1 MRIAGVEELTRDE
14 LYAEARRLGIEGRS
28 RMAKHELA
36 DAVRGRE
43 QRRWQHAELRSRPL
57 AGAALLL
64 AALRRPIPVRPLALS
79 LAVVAAGVFGLLAA
93 LAIASDEDLHAQLLT
108 AGQPVRI
115 ATVTGPGGAT
125 TVALARTRDGETR
138 MVPVR
143 IVRTVTGSSREAL
156 RTEVR
161 QLTETE
167 VVTRVEPVT
176 VVVTNSEAF
185 TVTETVVVEVTTSVP
200 PGQTKT
206 KTKPKP

>member
-1 MRIAGVEELTRDE
+1 
-14 LYAEARRLGIEGRS
+14 
-28 RMAKHELA
+28 MAKHELA
-36 DAVRGRE
+36 EAVRRRE
-43 QRRWQHAELRSRPL
+43 QKRWQQAALGSRPL
-57 AGAALLL
+57 AGAAFLL

-93 LAIASDEDLHAQLLT
+93 LAIASDEDLQAQLLT

-125 TVALARTRDGETR
+125 TVALARTRDGKTR

-176 VVVTNSEAF
+176 VVVTNAEAF
-185 TVTETVVVEVTTSVP
+185 TVTETVVLEVTTSVP

-206 KTKPKP
+206 KPPKP